1 MTASL
6 GAAIAGAIAR
16 GVGGSASA
24 ARGARAGF
32 ALAEFLHEADQ
43 SESRGGRI
51 IDLGNG
57 MKYVPNEEAKRKLL
71 HHPAVV
77 AAITAK
83 AEQMARYANNLS
95 ITEDAEY
102 GVTVQN
108 NPETTRARARVRP
121 MNYEAM
127 VDDAYHSTL
136 LKTLAAF
143 PSDPKS

>member
-51 IDLGNG
+51 RSGQRHEVRAERG
-57 MKYVPNEEAKRKLL
+57 GQAQAVAPPGRRRG
-71 HHPAVV
+71 HHR
-77 AAITAK
+77 
-83 AEQMARYANNLS
+83 Q
-95 ITEDAEY
+95 
-102 GVTVQN
+102 G
-108 NPETTRARARVRP
+108 
-121 MNYEAM
+121 
-127 VDDAYHSTL
+127 
-136 LKTLAAF
+136 
-143 PSDPKS
+143 